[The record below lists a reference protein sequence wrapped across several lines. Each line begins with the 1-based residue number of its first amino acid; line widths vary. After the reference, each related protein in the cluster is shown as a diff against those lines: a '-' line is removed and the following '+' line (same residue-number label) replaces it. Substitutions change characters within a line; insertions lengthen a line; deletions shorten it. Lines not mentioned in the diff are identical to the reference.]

1 MSPAVLAALSAA
13 CLLAGAVVIVVA
25 AVGTHRPARPPS
37 AAVRRF
43 KAMLGVGLSARQR
56 NSRQA
61 LLALAIVAA
70 VAVWGYT
77 GWPVGGLTAGAAV
90 VSTPLLFTV
99 GAREREV
106 IDALEGLEIWTRR
119 LKNLV
124 HTGHGLISGII
135 NSARTAPAS
144 IAPQVADLAADLQ
157 AGADPRHALER
168 FADSLNDFRADEVI
182 ASLMLHVSDR
192 GQRLSDVLDSV
203 ATTAANEVAM
213 RRDIAADR
221 AEPRFV
227 ARFMTTLTFIVLVI
241 LFLNSAYARPYG
253 MLVGQLVLAATMLV
267 LAGLLA
273 WVRLLTRP
281 PRQGRFLAPAAQRRP
296 EAGTDTSAAS
306 GRRERTAVR

>member
-1 MSPAVLAALSAA
+1 
-13 CLLAGAVVIVVA
+13 
-25 AVGTHRPARPPS
+25 
-37 AAVRRF
+37 
-43 KAMLGVGLSARQR
+43 MLGVGLSARQR

-61 LLALAIVAA
+61 LLALAIGAT
-70 VAVWGYT
+70 VAVWVYT

-90 VSTPLLFTV
+90 LSTPLLFTV

-106 IDALEGLEIWTRR
+106 IDALEGLETWTRR

-144 IAPQVADLAADLQ
+144 IATQVADLAADLQ

-227 ARFMTTLTFIVLVI
+227 ARFMTTLTFIVLVV
-241 LFLNSAYARPYG
+241 LFLNSAYAQPYG

-281 PRQGRFLAPAAQRRP
+281 PRQGRFLAPAAQRSNSGGP
-296 EAGTDTSAAS
+296 DTSAAS
-306 GRRERTAVR
+306 GRRERAAVR